1 MKKHLIIYL
10 KKQKNMIMFIIKNYT
25 ENIIDFRDF
34 IIKLVN
40 KVKNIDNIEERT
52 SILYNK
58 YFLKIMLV
66 GM

>member
-40 KVKNIDNIEERT
+40 EVKNIDNIEERT

>member
-1 MKKHLIIYL
+1 
-10 KKQKNMIMFIIKNYT
+10 MIMFIIKNYT
-25 ENIIDFRDF
+25 ENIIYFRDF

-40 KVKNIDNIEERT
+40 EVKNIDNIEERT